1 MWERLRQPGGTLGG
15 LSLASAVT
23 LAVVG
28 VIGAIALLV
37 SLATGSDFWS
47 DTTSDKVVGLVLFVL
62 TAAGAVG
69 FYVMDRSPWGGA
81 ALAVIGGL
89 ALALVLF
96 WAVVPIVVGIG
107 AAVVAVMRARAMS
120 HGTTTAHRAT

>member
-28 VIGAIALLV
+28 IAGVVALLI

-47 DTTSDKVVGLVLFVL
+47 DSTGDKVIGLVFFTL

-81 ALAVIGGL
+81 AVAIIGGL

-96 WAVVPIVVGIG
+96 WALVPVVVGVG
-107 AAVVAVMRARAMS
+107 AAVVAVMRARTMG
-120 HGTTTAHRAT
+120 HGTTTAHPAT

>member
-1 MWERLRQPGGTLGG
+1 MWERLRQPGGTLGRF
-15 LSLASAVT
+15 SLASSIA

-28 VIGAIALLV
+28 LIGAVALLV

-47 DTTSDKVVGLVLFVL
+47 DNASDKVIGLVLFVL

-69 FYVMDRSPWGGA
+69 FYLMDRSLWGGA
-81 ALAVIGGL
+81 ALAVIGGF
-89 ALALVLF
+89 ALVLTLW
-96 WAVVPIVVGIG
+96 WALVPIVVGIG

-120 HGTTTAHRAT
+120 HATTTTHGAT